1 MHPPASVDITSSR
14 RVKLWACSPDE
25 INIDLAI
32 KGNDPLQLTYRA
44 SWDGHSQNMTV
55 PVKSGN
61 NQRITVP
68 VPPRLA
74 SNSGNTGSMMVT
86 LVSIEDAKGCV
97 KRLPSHQINVD
108 VERQLPSVQF
118 SRPEEVTVKE
128 GEKVDVP
135 LRLSGNGPWKVTYSL
150 DGKDQAPV
158 SVRSLNS
165 PLTFTEKGAYKLTKV
180 EDANC
185 AGIADPAVFSIAHK
199 PRPTASLTGSALARD
214 GSVFKHKGFCADES
228 DAVAVAFTGASPF
241 VLNYK
246 YKFSSH
252 SAKERTLNS
261 AQDMGILHLDTA
273 PGHHVYEFSTVS
285 DSNYQKTPVRFSLEH
300 NVHSRPSATFAKQN
314 TRSLCRDSPLLTD
327 AKIRMSGKAPFTLQL
342 GVRRP
347 ASADISQHT
356 IQVDGNEW
364 KVDLA
369 EVILTD
375 VGRYEIALMEMA
387 DASGCRY
394 AFDDAAIL
402 STSLDVVETAK
413 VVPITHDVD
422 VCVGDTLDFL
432 LQGTAPWIVEYEWDA
447 RLYTVT
453 SSAARFSR
461 SADAPGTFGIKSIA
475 LKDRSGNAQCRRAVS
490 DMERVIHPLP
500 RARIQDGIDNLRE
513 GDKPAVFGVRF
524 SGTPPFTFSYT
535 RSETHNGRPRIVETQ
550 TITDIWT
557 DSYSISSSAP
567 GDYEVT
573 SVSDKFCRYPP
584 LSRRD
589 DV

>member
-1 MHPPASVDITSSR
+1 
-14 RVKLWACSPDE
+14 
-25 INIDLAI
+25 
-32 KGNDPLQLTYRA
+32 
-44 SWDGHSQNMTV
+44 MTV
-55 PVKSGN
+55 PVKSG

-68 VPPRLA
+68 VPPRLG
-74 SNSGNTGSMMVT
+74 SDSGNAGMMTVT
-86 LVSIEDAKGCV
+86 LVSVEDAKGCI
-97 KRLPSHQINVD
+97 KRLPSHQID
-108 VERQLPSVQF
+108 VEIDRQVPTVQF

-128 GEKVDVP
+128 GEKVEVP
-135 LRLSGNGPWKVTYSL
+135 LRLSGHRPWKVTYSL
-150 DGKDQAPV
+150 DGKDQGPV
-158 SVRSLNS
+158 SLQSLNS
-165 PLTFTEKGAYKLTKV
+165 PLTFTEKGTYKLVRV

-185 AGIADPAVFSIAHK
+185 AGVADTAVFSIAHK
-199 PRPTASLTGSALARD
+199 PHPTASLHSSGLVTRD
-214 GSVFKHKGFCADES
+214 GTVFRHKGFCADES

-241 VLNYK
+241 VLSYK
-246 YKFSSH
+246 YKFDSH

-273 PGHHVYEFSTVS
+273 PGHHVYEFNTVS
-285 DSNYQKTPVRFSLEH
+285 DSNYQKTPVRFSLQH
-300 NVHSRPSATFAKQN
+300 DVHSRPSATFAKQN

-327 AKIRMSGKAPFTLQL
+327 AKIRLSGKAPFTLQL

-347 ASADISQHT
+347 ASADITQHSVT
-356 IQVDGNEW
+356 VSESEW

-394 AFDDAAIL
+394 AFDDASVL
-402 STSLDVVETAK
+402 STTLDVVETAR
-413 VVPITHDVD
+413 VVPITHEPD

-432 LQGTAPWIVEYEWDA
+432 LQGTAPWIVEYEWDG

-461 SADAPGTFGIKSIA
+461 SADAPGTFAIRSIA
-475 LKDRSGNAQCRRAVS
+475 LKDRSGNAQCKRAVS
-490 DMERVIHPLP
+490 EMERTIHPLP
-500 RARIQDGIDNLRE
+500 RARIQDGVDNLRE
-513 GDKPAVFGVRF
+513 GDKPAVFTVRF

-535 RSETHNGRPRIVETQ
+535 RSRSHSGRPRIVETQ
-550 TITDIWT
+550 TITDIWA
-557 DSYSISSSAP
+557 DSYSISSSTP

-573 SVSDKFCRYPP
+573 SVSDKYCRYPP